1 MMRRARLCF
10 LAVGASCVLP
20 LAGEAQQNPLAA
32 RCSQLF
38 AVADRALTRRGEG
51 SGGPNMI
58 VMGAGLDC
66 QKGRYEQGIH
76 DLEKVLR
83 AQGYTVPPPPA

>member
-1 MMRRARLCF
+1 MMRRARLGF
-10 LAVGASCVLP
+10 LAVGTACVL
-20 LAGEAQQNPLAA
+20 AFSADAQQDPLAA

-38 AVADRALTRRGEG
+38 TMADRALTRRGEG

-66 QKGRYEQGIH
+66 QKGRYEQGIR

-83 AQGYTVPPPPA
+83 AQGYTVPPPPT

>member
-1 MMRRARLCF
+1 MMRQARLCF

-20 LAGEAQQNPLAA
+20 LVGEAQQNPLAA
-32 RCSQLF
+32 RCTQLF
-38 AVADRALTRRGEG
+38 TMADRALTRRSEG

-66 QKGRYEQGIH
+66 QKGRYEQGIR

-83 AQGYTVPPPPA
+83 AQGYTVPPPPG